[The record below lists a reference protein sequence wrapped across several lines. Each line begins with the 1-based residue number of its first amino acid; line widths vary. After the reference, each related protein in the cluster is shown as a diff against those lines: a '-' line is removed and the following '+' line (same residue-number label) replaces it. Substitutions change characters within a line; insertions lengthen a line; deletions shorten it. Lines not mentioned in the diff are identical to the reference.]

1 MKPTARDCSDDRLV
15 LARRGALS
23 WSAWNDLATHLA
35 TCPDCRIDWQ
45 LSADFDGSA
54 GAVPGDERM
63 IARAADAATARMP
76 LGLVRVAVAAG
87 ALLAVAGVASGA
99 IVLHARYVGGSA
111 AAGVGV
117 RRGAGGNG
125 SGAAHASDAASRSVV
140 RADEPPPSG
149 PPRSQPGS
157 IPEIRRSPRRLAVAS
172 SPSVDP
178 TPVVAATE
186 PPQLTEPERLFGQAV
201 AARSQGRLGDAIAGF
216 RELQRRFDD
225 TPEAVTSLVSL
236 GQVLLSAG
244 APSEALASFEA
255 YLAHDPAGALAPEAL
270 AGRAYAFV
278 ALGRAGPPSGASP

>member
-1 MKPTARDCSDDRLV
+1 MKPTARDCSDDCLV

-157 IPEIRRSPRRLAVAS
+157 IPEDQALTPTVGSGILALRGPDARGRGNG
-172 SPSVDP
+172 
-178 TPVVAATE
+178 AA
-186 PPQLTEPERLFGQAV
+186 PAHGAR
-201 AARSQGRLGDAIAGF
+201 AALWAGGGRAQS
-216 RELQRRFDD
+216 R
-225 TPEAVTSLVSL
+225 
-236 GQVLLSAG
+236 
-244 APSEALASFEA
+244 
-255 YLAHDPAGALAPEAL
+255 PAG
-270 AGRAYAFV
+270 
-278 ALGRAGPPSGASP
+278 